1 VILLIP
7 KVIHIGGRD
16 SHNLCGEV
24 VKGSWSEKYLE
35 DKVARTLPLC
45 EDCFATYQN
54 IHGEV
59 RASNLLNRWKN
70 PDDYVVERVEA
81 KAKVVENDTQT
92 NGRGV
97 MTLRQYLES

>member
-24 VKGSWSEKYLE
+24 VNGSWSEKYLD

-45 EDCFATYQN
+45 EDCVETYQE
-54 IHGEV
+54 IHGDEKV
-59 RASNLLNRWKN
+59 NRLLNRWNN
-70 PDDYVVERVEA
+70 PDNWVVERVET
-81 KAKVVENDTQT
+81 KAEVVDNDTQT
-92 NGRGV
+92 NGRSV

>member
-1 VILLIP
+1 MILLIP

-45 EDCFATYQN
+45 EDCFATYQH

>member
-1 VILLIP
+1 MIP

-24 VKGSWSEKYLE
+24 VNGSWSEKYLD

-45 EDCFATYQN
+45 GGCVETYQE
-54 IHGEV
+54 IHGDEKV
-59 RASNLLNRWKN
+59 NRLLNRWNN
-70 PDDYVVERVEA
+70 PDDYVVEKVEA
-81 KAKVVENDTQT
+81 KVEVEIKDTQT
-92 NGRGV
+92 NGVGV

>member
-1 VILLIP
+1 MILLIP

-45 EDCFATYQN
+45 
-54 IHGEV
+54 
-59 RASNLLNRWKN
+59 
-70 PDDYVVERVEA
+70 
-81 KAKVVENDTQT
+81 
-92 NGRGV
+92 RG
-97 MTLRQYLES
+97 LC